1 MSAPQLTDKQKQA
14 ARLAIMQRLASA
26 EVIQPAS
33 DAMYNCLT
41 QTLKSVKSTSK
52 RGGTDYTDLVRS
64 GVLMSDWRDMLI
76 GSFVLLFDSE
86 LPTGTS
92 MTNNALNDVSLCAFV
107 VMGYEVD
114 GVGSWNVQL
123 RKLAPLIEPTEGA
136 VMLFETNSVYS
147 FAKCKGPCVVPTLW
161 MDRNVR
167 EILRNPP
174 QATAATVIQ
183 AIPAALGQPGLS
195 GGAGGGDSAAGT
207 GAKGDKGGSKAPK
220 NKKRGAESLDE
231 DEAIQEQ
238 WARQREELAAN
249 APTPAYSGNPNL
261 FGFHPSVDS
270 LGASQSYNKN
280 SGVSVNGVSYAVSS
294 GRGQLAAD
302 ELAFCLRVW
311 PTHLIKAVLPGLKW
325 SFTDFLK
332 HIHSIQA
339 GSGGGIEHVVAA
351 EVVHDTDPALER
363 FSELTHPLMKYGK
376 LVEDFIVGNID
387 VLCPEGQTL
396 SLSLKDFFETEFDRT
411 KAMVWGEYPTRPG
424 RTVMARCVRMIG
436 RMMQVFWIDGLQ
448 EPMNRLVDQLTSCDS
463 VFVTVCDYVV
473 SKEVWLVVVRF
484 VAIAKKTKAVKGAD
498 GTINNLDTAQ
508 SFVAL
513 LNQLIDVLIK
523 SAKNAP
529 KVWEYMIYKGINDP
543 QEALLRQANASPKGT
558 KGLDLS
564 DEGDS
569 TQLTTAEKAAEKK
582 RRVEAKKKAKKA
594 KVTVTPSGAGPSTP
608 VKTTT
613 VAAQT
618 CHYDMGKLLGL
629 KLADGTQY
637 SCNLP
642 TGTCKLDHP
651 KKLKDVGVAEVDKML
666 ASKFTPRVVKN
677 ALVAHRLTL

>member
-1 MSAPQLTDKQKQA
+1 MSAPKLTDNQKQA
-14 ARLAIMQRLASA
+14 ARLAIMQRLAAA

-33 DAMYNCLT
+33 KAMYNCLT
-41 QTLKSVKSTSK
+41 QTLKSVKSTLK
-52 RGGTDYTDLVRS
+52 RGSTDFTVLVRS
-64 GVLMSDWRDMLI
+64 GVLMSDWRDLVI

-86 LPTGTS
+86 LPNGTS
-92 MTNNALNDVSLCAFV
+92 MTNNALNEVSLCAFV

-114 GVGSWNVQL
+114 GVGSWNVRL

-136 VMLFETNSVYS
+136 VVLFETGGVYS

-174 QATAATVIQ
+174 QAPAAAVIQ
-183 AIPAALGQPGLS
+183 VIPAALGQPGLP
-195 GGAGGGDSAAGT
+195 GGAGGGDNAAET
-207 GAKGDKGGSKAPK
+207 GAKGAKGGSKASK
-220 NKKRGAESLDE
+220 NKKRSAESLEE
-231 DEAIQEQ
+231 DEELNQL
-238 WARQREELAAN
+238 WARQREEEAAN
-249 APTPAYSGNPNL
+249 TPPPAYAGNPNL
-261 FGFHPSVDS
+261 FGSTTNVDPVI
-270 LGASQSYNKN
+270 APQSYNKN
-280 SGVSVNGVSYAVSS
+280 LGVSVNGKSYPVSC

-302 ELAFCLRVW
+302 ELAFCLRLW
-311 PTHLIKAVLPGLKW
+311 PAHLIKAVLPGLKW

-332 HIHSIQA
+332 HIHSAQA

-351 EVVHDTDPALER
+351 QVVHDTDPALAR
-363 FSELTHPLMKYGK
+363 FSELTHPLMRYGK

-387 VLCPEGQTL
+387 VLCPEGETL

-411 KAMVWGEYPTRPG
+411 KACVWGEYPTRPG

-436 RMMQVFWIDGLQ
+436 KMMQVFWICGLE
-448 EPMNRLVDQLTSCDS
+448 EPMNRLVDELTSCDS
-463 VFVTVCDYVV
+463 VFITISDYVV

-498 GTINNLDTAQ
+498 GTINTLDTAQ

-513 LNQLIDVLIK
+513 LNQQIDVLIE
-523 SAKNAP
+523 SARTSTKF
-529 KVWEYMIYKGINDP
+529 WDYMIYRGINDP
-543 QEALLRQANASPKGT
+543 QEALLKQAHASPKGT

-564 DEGDS
+564 DAGDS

-582 RRVEAKKKAKKA
+582 RKADAKKKAKKT
-594 KVTVTPSGAGPSTP
+594 KVTPSGTGPATP
-608 VKTTT
+608 VKITT
-613 VAAQT
+613 AAQT

-629 KLADGTQY
+629 KSADGSDY

-651 KKLKDVGVAEVDKML
+651 KRLKDVGIAEVDKML
-666 ASKFTPRVVKN
+666 ASKYTPRVVKN
-677 ALVAHRLTL
+677 ALTAHRLTL